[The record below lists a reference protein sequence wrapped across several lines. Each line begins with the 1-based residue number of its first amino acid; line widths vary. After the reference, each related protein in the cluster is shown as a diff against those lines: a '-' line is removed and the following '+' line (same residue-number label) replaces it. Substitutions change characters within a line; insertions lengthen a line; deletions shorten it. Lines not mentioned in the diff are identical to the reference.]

1 MEGAHAEPLS
11 QALSEPDAIFMPNAL
26 ETVKEFLK
34 VDGNKPEDAVRLL
47 ASGFRGYADMCNLL
61 AAWSEDA
68 GCAAEEIQGTLV
80 KTVADRVKAVYD
92 PQCTRGVFQARN
104 ANVPWMSFMVTKPL
118 WRSVLYELA
127 EVHKADAVLGLALST
142 IEKLGHQDE
151 LATILLGFKLFN
163 QALVQ
168 SVSKMLGFSEQ
179 KLVEELPKFKKM
191 CAQSPNTYL
200 YTQLVLL
207 RAVETT
213 GASGVRLMR
222 LFWELHDH
230 VVAEHKGSK
239 VVSRLGYLLMGV
251 LQYKELAA
259 GLFVMLENGKTNPA
273 DMSRIHRAFTQQ
285 ENRPPVWFL
294 HNGKLLE
301 MLVDD
306 LFVTGREVPSSYL
319 EKYVYCLAYATS
331 PSAEEDGEGE
341 GRDDGNRLAEVIKAI
356 ETASMV
362 AKKNFFGSELDRYT
376 PLLHHY
382 VASFP
387 VVCMG
392 LLSWIRSNMC
402 DRSYYEKGT
411 HSLSL
416 GRFVS
421 LVLKIAATQIKLR
434 LHCVDVLKTA
444 YEAVETSQTE
454 EGMAGEAARVKTELL
469 DGVVQLL
476 LTDDGQ
482 VAMAIV
488 QWMEG
493 LVSRASTDTAIVRHF
508 VKALLGCVLT
518 PFSAV
523 FVEFVASLLAH
534 AIPENSNYT
543 YVQQLMKIFA
553 VPGGG
558 PSVVDS
564 FLQEAH
570 KTAGLSDKAR
580 SLLATVQT
588 RIAPPATKMT
598 QATPLTKPTTSAS
611 TVSSAPKPAAVVK
624 SSTVIKIAN
633 LNPSL
638 ISRKDA
644 PTPTA
649 KKPQPEKKKTAV
661 VAEKKK
667 QVSETKK
674 TSKRERVVDEEDEDG
689 DFELDEEEEQIVAKK
704 NLTARRQPSRAS
716 KPVDKKKTKF
726 TVPAALLAKGTKKTT
741 TTTTATATTKPAKRN
756 EDAFLEEAFLEFSDE

>member
-1 MEGAHAEPLS
+1 MEGVAAEPIA

-68 GCAAEEIQGTLV
+68 GCAVEEIQGTLV

-251 LQYKELAA
+251 LQYKELAT

-319 EKYVYCLAYATS
+319 DKYVYCLAYATS
-331 PSAEEDGEGE
+331 PSANEGE
-341 GRDDGNRLAEVIKAI
+341 GDDGSRLAEVIKAI

-444 YEAVETSQTE
+444 YETVETSQTE

-482 VAMAIV
+482 VATAIV

-523 FVEFVASLLAH
+523 FVEFVAGLLAH

-580 SLLATVQT
+580 TLLATVQT

-598 QATPLTKPTTSAS
+598 QVTPITTATTT
-611 TVSSAPKPAAVVK
+611 VSAPKPAAVVK

-638 ISRKDA
+638 ISRKEA
-644 PTPTA
+644 PTTSATTATATTA
-649 KKPQPEKKKTAV
+649 KKTQPEKKKTAAV
-661 VAEKKK
+661 PEKKK
-667 QVSETKK
+667 PAPETKK
-674 TSKRERVVDEEDEDG
+674 KKNKRERAVDDDDEEDEDG
-689 DFELDEEEEQIVAKK
+689 DFELDEDEKMTVEKK
-704 NLTARRQPSRAS
+704 NVTARRQPSRTS

-726 TVPAALLAKGTKKTT
+726 TVPAALLGTKKTT
-741 TTTTATATTKPAKRN
+741 TTTTTTTTTAKAAKK
-756 EDAFLEEAFLEFSDE
+756 DEEAFLEFSDE